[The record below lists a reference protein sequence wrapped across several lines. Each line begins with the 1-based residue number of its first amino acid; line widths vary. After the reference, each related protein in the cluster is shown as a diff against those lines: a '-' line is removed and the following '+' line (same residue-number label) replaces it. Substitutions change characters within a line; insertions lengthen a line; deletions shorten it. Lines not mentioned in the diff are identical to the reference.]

1 MERLQKGGRMKIAI
15 DARWITPNASGIG
28 VYTRELLHALTVLDR
43 KNEYVV
49 LFDSAGMRERTIETA
64 SLRNSANVSCEVF
77 PHGIFSPMSQLYLP
91 GLMKKL
97 GIDVFHSPN
106 YMIPLFAF
114 PRNGKGRIA
123 GVITIHDVIPM
134 IFPDHAPKSRKT
146 KLFPLYRRLMIE
158 VGRRAHMIIAD
169 SDSSRR
175 DIITHLRIPVA
186 RQERIKTVYC
196 GLGSRLN
203 TDTGSRTARTGN
215 EPGTILYVGRS
226 DPYKNCIGLLSA
238 FALVKKQCQFPV
250 RLIMAGPPD
259 ARYPEIDGKIASLS
273 LKGVVDRRYLTDL
286 ELANAYKTADLLVLP
301 SLYEGFGL
309 PVLEAMAFGTPVV
322 CSNRGSL
329 PEVAGDAA
337 IQVDPTDIAGL
348 AAAMTRVLT
357 NHALSTE
364 MSAKGLRQAAGFTWP
379 LAASQTLAVYQQA
392 VEICTTEA

>member
-1 MERLQKGGRMKIAI
+1 MRIAI

-28 VYTRELLHALTVLDR
+28 VYTQELLRALAVLDR
-43 KNEYVV
+43 NNEYIVF
-49 LFDSAGMRERTIETA
+49 FDSAGMRERTIETA
-64 SLRNSANVSCEVF
+64 ALRNSANVSYEVF

-91 GLMKKL
+91 GLLKRL
-97 GIDVFHSPN
+97 GINVFHSPN
-106 YMIPLFAF
+106 YMIPLLAF
-114 PRNGKGRIA
+114 PRNGKGAIA

-175 DIITHLRIPVA
+175 DIITHLRIPTA

-203 TDTGSRTARTGN
+203 ADTGSKTARSGN
-215 EPGTILYVGRS
+215 EQRTILYVGRS
-226 DPYKNCIGLLSA
+226 DPYKNCIGLISA
-238 FALVKKQCQFPV
+238 FALVQKQCQFPV

-259 ARYPEIDGKIASLS
+259 ARYPEIDGKIDSLGLRS
-273 LKGVVDRRYLTDL
+273 AVERRYFTDL
-286 ELANAYKTADLLVLP
+286 ELATAYITADLLVLP

-329 PEVAGDAA
+329 PEVAGEAA

-357 NHALSTE
+357 NQALSTE
-364 MSAKGLRQAAGFTWP
+364 MSAKGLRQAAGFTWQR
-379 LAASQTLAVYQQA
+379 AASQTLAVYQQA
-392 VEICTTEA
+392 AKVCGTA